1 MSRQTRDGVL
11 NPAYHDSETLQ
22 MGRGSAQRPPQQNPY
37 GSTERT
43 YDEGLQASG
52 RQDWDSA
59 EHIPM
64 ASLAGGQ
71 SWDQQPGGLSNAGY
85 EWDSASDPGGARAG
99 DFREQERPRLRTKR
113 SSILRQL
120 RMRNSSLFFRGA
132 LSSSALGWLRLTA
145 EDTQDKTAQEEQQ
158 LIIELVAMSF
168 YDRVRAIRQLP
179 VSLHEKKQIR
189 KRVLLEKTSK
199 KGRINWYMDCRDN
212 FYLFHRRCSTF
223 VTNAYHTLQLWQG
236 GLKDIGGKFGSSIL
250 SYFLFIKWL
259 LMFSI
264 FSFLVNFGFIT
275 VPQLFDR
282 DTVNNGTFKG
292 LELLTGEGYFT
303 QSVLFYGFYT
313 NKSVTGG
320 SSSNSTGSL
329 LPYDMQLAYFF
340 TISVYFVLCCLS
352 LVYSA
357 ASSFHKNFMSASELS
372 RSGRLLFSWDFR
384 VSNDKAV
391 RSRQKNLS
399 TQLKELLSE
408 HLQQKLCMTFDERI
422 KRFGRHLLAWFV
434 SSGLAIGCS
443 AAVYFL
449 CLYNVN
455 SSPWNNR
462 SDLTK
467 EASTLLLPIVVSLIN
482 LIVPLLYS
490 LLRNIEFFTFPRHE
504 LYTLILRNVILKMSI
519 IGVLC
524 YYWLDKVVNCG
535 IPCWET
541 FVGGDIYRLVV
552 IDFFFCLFACFFGE
566 FLHKVIGT
574 RFFPRLG
581 VPEFDIARNVLDLI
595 YAQTLAW
602 IGIYFSPLLPLIQI
616 IKLFLM
622 FYVKKFSLMQNCHP
636 PQRSWRAAQMMT
648 IFILILFFPS
658 YVGVLITIAVI
669 FWRITPSS
677 SCGPFRGLNVPFDVI
692 ANWIDSITLPGS
704 QWVVWIYNNLI
715 QSVLFFFILT
725 LLVLILIYVYYQIVV
740 GRKKLIAIL
749 RDHIANEGKDKA
761 FLLEKLKKLQSQS
774 MSSLYQ
780 DPSLEAMGSK
790 QDIQD
795 REVRGSNQNGTPF
808 EGTFPVQLRRA
819 PSLQETSNRRQ
830 PTSFSGER
838 QSARDAERE
847 YVLPNVLQEPQQQPW
862 PGAPG
867 FQQAPPN
874 YIPPDYPVD
883 DDSSMEGGTL
893 PVSDAL
899 AQALWARRQ
908 AEDEEEEGRY

>member
-1 MSRQTRDGVL
+1 
-11 NPAYHDSETLQ
+11 
-22 MGRGSAQRPPQQNPY
+22 SAQRPPQQNPY

-85 EWDSASDPGGARAG
+85 EWDSASDPGGAGAG
-99 DFREQERPRLRTKR
+99 AFQEQERPRLRTKR

-120 RMRNSSLFFRGA
+120 RMRNSTLFFRGA
-132 LSSSALGWLRLTA
+132 LSSSALGWLRLNA

-168 YDRVRAIRQLP
+168 YDRVRALRQLP
-179 VSLHEKKQIR
+179 MSLHEKKQIR

-199 KGRINWYMDCRDN
+199 KGRINWYMNCRDS
-212 FYLFHRRCSTF
+212 FYLSYRRCSTF
-223 VTNAYHTLQLWQG
+223 VTNSYQTLQLWQG

-275 VPQLFDR
+275 VPQLLDR

-357 ASSFHKNFMSASELS
+357 ASSFHKNFMSAGELS

-408 HLQQKLCMTFDERI
+408 HLQQKLCMTFDERM

-434 SSGLAIGCS
+434 SSGLAIGCG

-504 LYTLILRNVILKMSI
+504 LYTLILRNVLLKMSI

-524 YYWLDKVVNCG
+524 YYWLDKVVNSG

-574 RFFPRLG
+574 RCFPRLG

-622 FYVKKFSLMQNCHP
+622 FYLKKFSLMQNCQP

-658 YVGVLITIAVI
+658 YVGVLVTIAVI
-669 FWRITPSS
+669 FWR
-677 SCGPFRGLNVPFDVI
+677 
-692 ANWIDSITLPGS
+692 
-704 QWVVWIYNNLI
+704 
-715 QSVLFFFILT
+715 
-725 LLVLILIYVYYQIVV
+725 ILIYVYYQIVV
-740 GRKKLIAIL
+740 GRKMLIAIL

-774 MSSLYQ
+774 MTSLYQ
-780 DPSLEAMGSK
+780 DRSLEATGSK

-795 REVRGSNQNGTPF
+795 REVRGSNQSGTPS
-808 EGTFPVQLRRA
+808 EATFPVQLRRA
-819 PSLQETSNRRQ
+819 PSLREMSSRRE

-838 QSARDAERE
+838 QSARDAEYE
-847 YVLPNVLQEPQQQPW
+847 YGLPNISQEPPQQPW

-883 DDSSMEGGTL
+883 DDSSIDGGTL

-908 AEDEEEEGRY
+908 AEDEEEGHY